1 MSPQWLRMGEAMSR
15 LGVSRKTLRKYCVQ
29 GLVRAEKLPPGGESA
44 HWRIDA
50 ESLDGILGGFQNE
63 VLAHL
68 KRLRL

>member
-1 MSPQWLRMGEAMSR
+1 VSTQWLRMGEAMGR

-29 GLVRAEKLPPGGESA
+29 GLVRADKLPGG
-44 HWRIDA
+44 HWRIDS